1 MNMEERVARIN
12 ELARKAKSVGLT
24 EAEKQER
31 DILRR
36 EYIDSIKGNLDAQ
49 LKSIRI
55 QNPDGSLSPL
65 KKKPKEVP
73 ISLQK
78 VRLRKE
84 ILEKRDA
91 LSEELRREAD
101 ASLKERILE
110 HEWFEKAERILAFF
124 PNGSEIGITELL
136 EECLKAGKALYLP
149 KVRGKELNF
158 YRVEALDELEPGFR
172 GIMEPRGDSAVY
184 FYNEETA
191 KETPDQD
198 LMILPGVAFDGENG
212 RIGYGGGYYDRFL
225 AGKETLRNRSIG
237 VGYACQMVEKIPA
250 EDTDIRPCVV
260 ITV

>member
-1 MNMEERVARIN
+1 MEERIARIN
-12 ELARKAKSVGLT
+12 ALARKAKSEGLT
-24 EAEKQER
+24 EEEKQEQA
-31 DILRR
+31 ILRR
-36 EYIDSIKGNLDAQ
+36 EYIDSVKGNLDAQ

-55 QNPDGSLSPL
+55 KNPDGSLSPL
-65 KKKPKEVP
+65 QKKSKEVP

-84 ILEKRDA
+84 VLEKRDA
-91 LSEELRREAD
+91 MSEELRREAD
-101 ASLKERILE
+101 ALLKQRILE
-110 HEWFEKAERILAFF
+110 HEWFEKAERVLAFF
-124 PNGSEIGITELL
+124 PNGSEVGITELL

-158 YRVEALDELEPGFR
+158 YRIEELSDLEPGFR
-172 GIMEPRGDSAVY
+172 GIMEPKGDSAVY

-198 LMILPGVAFDGENG
+198 LLIMPGVAFDADNG

-225 AGKETLRNRSIG
+225 AGKDTLRNRSVG
-237 VGYACQMVEKIPA
+237 VGYACQMVEQIPA
-250 EDTDIRPCVV
+250 EDTDIRPCLV